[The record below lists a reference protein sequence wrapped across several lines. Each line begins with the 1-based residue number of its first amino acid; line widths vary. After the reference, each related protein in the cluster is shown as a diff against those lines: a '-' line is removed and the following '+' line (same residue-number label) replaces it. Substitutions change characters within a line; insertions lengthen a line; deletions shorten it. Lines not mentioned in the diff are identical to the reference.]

1 MGPLF
6 AKRRAAIRRA
16 WSASSSAI
24 RSSCRKWQS
33 AFRTPAPTLPS
44 PYSSTNALT
53 ECTSRT
59 TGWLVSWLLTEIQQ
73 PQQSRGTSTRK
84 WKASCTR
91 RQVELATV
99 GGTECQAAGSQEI
112 LKTVYV
118 TLLSRAQVL

>member
-53 ECTSRT
+53 ECTFRSP
-59 TGWLVSWLLTEIQQ
+59 S
-73 PQQSRGTSTRK
+73 
-84 WKASCTR
+84 
-91 RQVELATV
+91 
-99 GGTECQAAGSQEI
+99 
-112 LKTVYV
+112 
-118 TLLSRAQVL
+118 SRAGPRRESGRLLVRGGKLTWQQLGDRMPSHVLERDLKNSIRDRLEEVPMTNRLQWDVFISSQI